1 MTCTNLGNMIVCTN
15 PIGRLHVGNRYVWV
29 DYHTHCG
36 PSFSYDAN
44 GEKPYDPVD
53 ENDPVWPAFG
63 AWLARFKTKF
73 SRDAQRPRLHRIV
86 RLQANERRMH

>member
-15 PIGRLHVGNRYVWV
+15 PSGRLHIGSRYVWV

-44 GEKPYDPVD
+44 GQKPYEPAD
-53 ENDPVWPAFG
+53 ENDPVWPAFE
-63 AWLARFKTKF
+63 AWLARFNATLNGP
-73 SRDAQRPRLHRIV
+73 QGP
-86 RLQANERRMH
+86 NER

>member
-63 AWLARFKTKF
+63 AWLARFNVE
-73 SRDAQRPRLHRIV
+73 H
-86 RLQANERRMH
+86 NRRELASVLVDGPVGPHGSGDD

>member
-29 DYHTHCG
+29 DYNTHCG

-63 AWLARFKTKF
+63 AWLARFNPQGK
-73 SRDAQRPRLHRIV
+73 
-86 RLQANERRMH
+86 RRRKASA

>member
-44 GEKPYDPVD
+44 GENHTTQWTKTTL
-53 ENDPVWPAFG
+53 FG
-63 AWLARFKTKF
+63 PHLEHGW
-73 SRDAQRPRLHRIV
+73 QV
-86 RLQANERRMH
+86 